1 MLLLS
6 QELNFYSLPL
16 SSFGQV
22 LPSVPVIEKTKF
34 KLLDRDYTSAICV
47 GPNKVFNKVFRLSSF
62 ILKVDTDGRG
72 EEIVL

>member
-22 LPSVPVIEKTKF
+22 LPSIPVIEKTKF

-47 GPNKVFNKVFRLSSF
+47 GPNTVFNKVFRLSSF